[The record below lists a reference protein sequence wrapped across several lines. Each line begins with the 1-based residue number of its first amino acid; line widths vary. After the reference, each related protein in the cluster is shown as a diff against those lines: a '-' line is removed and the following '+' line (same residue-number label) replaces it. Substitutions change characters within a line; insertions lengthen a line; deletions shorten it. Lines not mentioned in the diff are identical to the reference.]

1 LGDCELCGA
10 MKVSVRSV
18 KTGKTEVTACARCVD
33 KMNLIP
39 KTVAPGLA
47 KARSMA
53 TQPRPSTP
61 RKKNDL
67 MSRGEKELA
76 EDFGKL
82 ISTARKKMNLSHQ
95 QLGKKMAE
103 TVNVIKAAE
112 SGKRPTDSLIRKF
125 ERILNITLMVE
136 HTSSETRRLDSGP
149 SRGMTFGDYFNDVR

>member
-1 LGDCELCGA
+1 MGDCELCGA

-18 KTGKTEVTACARCVD
+18 KTGKTEVTACGRCVD

-53 TQPRPSTP
+53 AHPRPSAP

-76 EDFGKL
+76 EDFGKR

-112 SGKRPTDSLIRKF
+112 SGKMPTDSLIRKF

-136 HTSSETRRLDSGP
+136 HTSSETSRLDSGP
-149 SRGMTFGDYFNDVR
+149 SRGMTFGDYFNDAR